1 MRGDKS
7 TGEELE
13 ALSARPDRFPF
24 VSANMGGGRGRIRIG
39 SPGWTIPMIRNLFL
53 RISLKGK
60 EAQKTSSIVVYTYIT
75 YGMGWPAFCFEEWNL
90 S

>member
-24 VSANMGGGRGRIRIG
+24 VSANMGGERGRIRIG
-39 SPGWTIPMIRNLFL
+39 SPGWTIPMIRNPLFFFEL
-53 RISLKGK
+53 ASKG
-60 EAQKTSSIVVYTYIT
+60 AQKTPSIVVYTYII
-75 YGMGWPAFCFEEWNL
+75 
-90 S
+90 